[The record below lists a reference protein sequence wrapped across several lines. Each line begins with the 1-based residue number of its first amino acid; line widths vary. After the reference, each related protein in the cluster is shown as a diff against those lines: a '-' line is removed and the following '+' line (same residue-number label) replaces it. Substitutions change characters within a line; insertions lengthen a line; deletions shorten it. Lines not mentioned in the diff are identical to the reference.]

1 MNYVL
6 STYQKLPEKKRH
18 VFIYTLEYINTEF
31 QCNSVFLSAE
41 IDTYASINPSS
52 LLQMQIPDL
61 CVLNLASGF
70 QNPDS
75 TSPIASVY
83 NCINL
88 SYYSLS
94 AA

>member
-6 STYQKLPEKKRH
+6 STYQKMPEKKRH
-18 VFIYTLEYINTEF
+18 IFIYTLEYINTEF

-52 LLQMQIPDL
+52 LLQMQISDL

-75 TSPIASVY
+75 TSPLLFITVS
-83 NCINL
+83 I
-88 SYYSLS
+88 
-94 AA
+94 